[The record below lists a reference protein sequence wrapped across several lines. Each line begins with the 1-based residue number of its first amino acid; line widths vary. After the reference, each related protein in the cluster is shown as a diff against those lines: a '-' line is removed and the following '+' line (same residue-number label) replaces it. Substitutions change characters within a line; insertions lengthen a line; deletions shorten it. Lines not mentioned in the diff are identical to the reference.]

1 MRGAEARGDAPLAKR
16 KLDSIVSD
24 RTVATATAEEAMP
37 NQVITTPYG
46 RVEVDPAT
54 LELGELVVSDEGSE
68 LEVVGLDPLRFE
80 LAPDEG
86 EDWGE

>member
-1 MRGAEARGDAPLAKR
+1 
-16 KLDSIVSD
+16 
-24 RTVATATAEEAMP
+24 MP
-37 NQVITTPYG
+37 TQRITTPHG
-46 RVEVDPAT
+46 RVDVDLER

-68 LEVVGLDPLRFE
+68 LEVVALEPLRFE

>member
-1 MRGAEARGDAPLAKR
+1 MSVQR
-16 KLDSIVSD
+16 
-24 RTVATATAEEAMP
+24 
-37 NQVITTPYG
+37 ITTPYG
-46 RVEVDPAT
+46 RVDVDPER

-80 LAPDEG
+80 LAPEEA